1 MTKSKGDDFLRTSS
15 PRSLRPDARTRIVCL
30 QEQRQLRLALDQQET
45 AQGQVASAQQ
55 LYDMSI
61 EDLRKAKEGGNE
73 EKVREAKQEVREAEE
88 EVEKAKKEVREA
100 KKEVRE
106 AEQELR
112 EAEEKVKE
120 AEKVEVKKAKQAK
133 QAKHRSFA
141 LQMTVETTDQNGR
154 IQNVTTGD
162 ETMSREDSLRSFS

>member
-1 MTKSKGDDFLRTSS
+1 MYLFE
-15 PRSLRPDARTRIVCL
+15 
-30 QEQRQLRLALDQQET
+30 EQRQLRLALDQHET
-45 AQGQVASAQQ
+45 AQGQVASAQGKVASAQQ

-73 EKVREAKQEVREAEE
+73 EKV
-88 EVEKAKKEVREA
+88 EKAKKEVREA
-100 KKEVRE
+100 KEEV
-106 AEQELR
+106 R

-120 AEKVEVKKAKQAK
+120 AEKVEVKKAK

>member
-1 MTKSKGDDFLRTSS
+1 MYLFE
-15 PRSLRPDARTRIVCL
+15 
-30 QEQRQLRLALDQQET
+30 EQRQLRLALDQQET

-88 EVEKAKKEVREA
+88 KVEKAKEEVR
-100 KKEVRE
+100 V
-106 AEQELR
+106 
-112 EAEEKVKE
+112 AEEKAE
-120 AEKVEVKKAKQAK
+120 AKVMEEKKVEVKKAK

>member
-1 MTKSKGDDFLRTSS
+1 MTSRRTSS
-15 PRSLRPDARTRIVCL
+15 PRSLRPDAQPRIVCL
-30 QEQRQLRLALDQQET
+30 QEQKQLRLALDQQET
-45 AQGQVASAQQ
+45 AQGKVASAQQ

-88 EVEKAKKEVREA
+88 EVRV
-100 KKEVRE
+100 
-106 AEQELR
+106 
-112 EAEEKVKE
+112 AEEKVEKAKE
-120 AEKVEVKKAKQAK
+120 EVRVAEEKAEAKVMEEKKVEVKKAKQAK

>member
-1 MTKSKGDDFLRTSS
+1 MTSRRTSS
-15 PRSLRPDARTRIVCL
+15 PRSLRPDAQPLIVCL
-30 QEQRQLRLALDQQET
+30 QEQKQLRLALDQQET

-88 EVEKAKKEVREA
+88 EVRV
-100 KKEVRE
+100 
-106 AEQELR
+106 
-112 EAEEKVKE
+112 AEEKVEKAKE
-120 AEKVEVKKAKQAK
+120 EVRVAEEKAEAKVMEEKKVEVKKAK

>member
-1 MTKSKGDDFLRTSS
+1 MS
-15 PRSLRPDARTRIVCL
+15 
-30 QEQRQLRLALDQQET
+30 
-45 AQGQVASAQQ
+45 
-55 LYDMSI
+55 MSI

-73 EKVREAKQEVREAEE
+73 EKVREAKQEVREAKQ
-88 EVEKAKKEVREA
+88 EV
-100 KKEVRE
+100 
-106 AEQELR
+106 R
-112 EAEEKVKE
+112 EAEEKVEKAKE
-120 AEKVEVKKAKQAK
+120 EVRVAEEKVEKAKEEVRVAEEKAEAKVMEEKKVEVKKAK